1 MNHPQDIRPQPAVT
15 NTPSKDSLRGVLL
28 PFTTPFKAN
37 DDLDVDGLRDNIR
50 KWNKSGIV
58 GYVALGSTGERV
70 NLNEREY
77 LEAIEVARAAVPPDL
92 VFIVGVGQQ
101 STRGTIEEI
110 KRATAVG
117 GDAVLVITPHFYRS
131 AMTQEALLSHYLA
144 VADDSPVP
152 IILYSMPDL
161 TGIKIEPQTVA
172 QLSTHQ
178 NIIGLKDSSADMTGF
193 RDTVRLTA
201 DDFAV
206 LVGNGTVF
214 LDGLSA
220 GGCGGVLAVGCV
232 AAAVCM
238 EIYRLSQ
245 VGDEKTAT
253 IMQEKLRPL
262 ALAVT
267 KRYGISGL
275 KAALDIIGFAGGG
288 GRAPLK
294 PASEAA
300 RLEIAGLLSDL
311 QRDESSYTKSM
322 DDEIRVSGAIK
333 A

>member
-1 MNHPQDIRPQPAVT
+1 MTHPQDIPSQPAVT
-15 NTPSKDSLRGVLL
+15 AALSKDSLRGILL

-50 KWNKSGIV
+50 KWNKTGV
-58 GYVALGSTGERV
+58 AGYVALGSTGERV

-77 LEAIEVARAAVPPDL
+77 LQVIETARAAVPSDL

-110 KRATAVG
+110 KRAIAVG
-117 GDAVLVITPHFYRS
+117 GDGALVLTPYFYRS
-131 AMTQEALLSHYLA
+131 AIMQEALVSHYMA

-178 NIIGLKDSSADMTGF
+178 NIIGIKDSSADMAGL
-193 RDTVRLTA
+193 RETVRLTP

-206 LVGNGTVF
+206 LVGNGTV
-214 LDGLSA
+214 LLEGLSA

-232 AAAVCM
+232 AAALCL
-238 EIYRLSQ
+238 EIYRLTQ
-245 VGDEKTAT
+245 VGDEKKAA
-253 IMQEKLRPL
+253 IMQEKLTPL

-275 KAALDIIGFAGGG
+275 KAALDMTGFAGGA
-288 GRAPLK
+288 GRAPLRA
-294 PASEAA
+294 ASEAA
-300 RLEIAGLLSDL
+300 RLEIAGLLKDL
-311 QRDESSYTKSM
+311 QRDESSYYKST
-322 DDEIRVSGAIK
+322 DDEIRVTGAVK

>member
-1 MNHPQDIRPQPAVT
+1 MPSQPNV
-15 NTPSKDSLRGVLL
+15 NTAPSKDSLRGVLL
-28 PFTTPFKAN
+28 PFPTPFKVD
-37 DDLDVDGLRDNIR
+37 DDLDVDGLGDNIR
-50 KWNKSGIV
+50 KWNKTGIV

-70 NLNEREY
+70 NLNEREF
-77 LEAIEVARAAVPPDL
+77 LGVIEIARATVPPDL

-110 KRATAVG
+110 KRAVAVG
-117 GDAVLVITPHFYRS
+117 GDAALVITPHFYRS
-131 AMTQEALLSHYLA
+131 AITQEVLVAHYMK

-178 NIIGLKDSSADMTGF
+178 NIIGIKDSSADMTGL
-193 RDTVRLTA
+193 RETVRLTP

-206 LVGNGTVF
+206 LVGNGAVF
-214 LDGLSA
+214 LDGLLA

-232 AAAVCM
+232 APAPYI
-238 EIYRLSQ
+238 EIYRLTQ
-245 VGDEKTAT
+245 VGDEKTAAV
-253 IMQEKLRPL
+253 MQEKLRPL

-275 KAALDIIGFAGGG
+275 KAALDMIGFAGGA

-300 RLEIAGLLSDL
+300 RLEIASLLEDL
-311 QRDESSYTKSM
+311 QRNESSYTKST
-322 DDEIRVSGAIK
+322 DNEIRVTGAVK